1 MPTLLD
7 HIDRFTYTA
16 QSIQTAARNTSEP
29 LPSPY
34 IRAVL
39 RTPLGDLAR
48 DVDTSELGLFT
59 LVPNASAPSASGDE
73 SGASAAQKGSIA
85 RVEFPGATPLRRPAG
100 ASKHPRREIDKEP
113 EVYAQAA
120 LKYLDRYHSIRP
132 MPKARQEVEAI
143 IEHLKLVRNEIEQLS
158 EVADQSAGPA
168 SQPVTTLRDEEKRIQ
183 ELHVRIKQ
191 MKARIEVLER
201 KQKPYIKPSAS
212 SAKDTV
218 KDKEEDAFWAEP
230 ATTRKP
236 RTGRKS
242 LLIPTLA
249 RGTVGPDDSLL
260 LDTHVKVDMGAML
273 GDMSM
278 TSLADAAPTP
288 ASKVDPVS
296 VPLPSRSPTPSQAP
310 SPTPAAPLYAGP
322 ADSGLA
328 GPAET
333 SADLTTDEG
342 DDTVIL
348 AKPPSL
354 TPAVP
359 STPPQALSAP
369 SETPAPATP
378 APNVAATPRPGVT
391 ATPGT
396 ARLGRVKITTD
407 VERIATKIWATVGD
421 VIMPGH
427 PFSTA
432 AAATTNK
439 PPRAKETI
447 ALLQN
452 LASQKPPPTS
462 PTISHSTFSI
472 ITDKSSPGTHAILTA
487 HLLLALINAIPRHAM
502 PLAATK
508 VVLAEANKSLGNGA
522 PPDPAEASLGL
533 LAGGDKAMETRALYG
548 CVAKR
553 LLKIDR
559 SGREQ
564 LVRFDI

>member
-34 IRAVL
+34 VRAVL

-59 LVPNASAPSASGDE
+59 LVPNASAPSASGDD

-100 ASKHPRREIDKEP
+100 ASKHLRRENDKEP

-143 IEHLKLVRNEIEQLS
+143 IEHLKLIRNEIEQLS
-158 EVADQSAGPA
+158 EAADQSTEPA

-201 KQKPYIKPSAS
+201 KQKPYVKPSAS
-212 SAKDTV
+212 SAKDTA

-288 ASKVDPVS
+288 LLPASKLDPVS
-296 VPLPSRSPTPSQAP
+296 VPLPSRSPTPSPAP
-310 SPTPAAPLYAGP
+310 SPTPAAPLYVGP
-322 ADSGLA
+322 ADS
-328 GPAET
+328 AET

-348 AKPPSL
+348 VKPPSL

-369 SETPAPATP
+369 PGPETPALATP
-378 APNVAATPRPGVT
+378 ARNVATTPRRGVT

-396 ARLGRVKITTD
+396 ARIGRVKITTD

-462 PTISHSTFSI
+462 PTMSHSTFSI
-472 ITDKSSPGTHAILTA
+472 VTDKSSPSTHAILTA

-508 VVLAEANKSLGNGA
+508 VVLAEANKGLGNGA

-559 SGREQ
+559 TGREQ